1 MKAMLTLE
9 CRKALCNQAVNQVI
23 RDYEDNNFVFTNIA
37 QIYDNTLPG
46 SALRRV
52 VIATYINKP
61 KESASLY
68 EEEEKSFLECPEFLL
83 DLTKALSVASGGWR
97 SLKLILGKCRK
108 TSDPCHYHHHATGE
122 KCTKATGQAS
132 V

>member
-1 MKAMLTLE
+1 M
-9 CRKALCNQAVNQVI
+9 I
-23 RDYEDNNFVFTNIA
+23 RDYEDDNFVFTNIA

-46 SALRRV
+46 STLRRV
-52 VIATYINKP
+52 AIATYINEP
-61 KESASLY
+61 KESVSLY
-68 EEEEKSFLECPEFLL
+68 EEENSVLECPEFLL

-97 SLKLILGKCRK
+97 SLKLKWGKFRK

-122 KCTKATGQAS
+122 KCTEATAQAS

>member
-1 MKAMLTLE
+1 M
-9 CRKALCNQAVNQVI
+9 I
-23 RDYEDNNFVFTNIA
+23 RGYEDDNFVFINIA

-46 SALRRV
+46 SALRGV

-61 KESASLY
+61 KESVSLY
-68 EEEEKSFLECPEFLL
+68 EEEEKSVLECPEFLL

-97 SLKLILGKCRK
+97 SPKLKLGKFRK
-108 TSDPCHYHHHATGE
+108 TSDPCHYHHRATGE
-122 KCTKATGQAS
+122 KGTEATGQAS